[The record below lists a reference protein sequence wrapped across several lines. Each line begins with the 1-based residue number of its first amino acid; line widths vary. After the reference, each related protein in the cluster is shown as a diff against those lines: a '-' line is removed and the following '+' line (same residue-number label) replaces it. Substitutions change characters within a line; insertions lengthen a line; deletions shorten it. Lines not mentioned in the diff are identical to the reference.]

1 MEQNIVGKA
10 LEQIVYKFFGVLPG
24 FTFAIVI
31 LIVGVL
37 LSKFVRNVVKKVL
50 SKSGIDTFAEKVND
64 IEIIEKTNIKI
75 VPSAIIAKTLY
86 YLLMLVFLILATD
99 ALGMESI
106 SQLVMDIFNY
116 VPSLIAATL
125 VLAIGVFFADS
136 VKTAVWTTC
145 QSMGIPSAKLIANF
159 VFYFIFINAVVTALG
174 QAKIDTDFIKSNLT
188 VLLGAIASAFA
199 LGYGIA
205 SKELMSSF
213 LASFYSKD
221 RYGIGDKIAI
231 DGVVG
236 EIIEMDNMSIVIQTQ
251 DKKVVFPMSK
261 LTSEKVEI
269 LD

>member
-10 LEQIVYKFFGVLPG
+10 LEQVVYKFFGVLPG
-24 FTFAIVI
+24 LASAIII

-37 LSKFVRNVVKKVL
+37 LSKFVRNLARKIL
-50 SKSGIDTFAEKVND
+50 ETSGIDKFAEKLNE

-75 VPSAIIAKTLY
+75 IPSIIIAKTLY
-86 YLLMLVFLILATD
+86 YVLMLVFLIAATD

-116 VPSLIAATL
+116 IPSLIAATL

-136 VKTAVWTTC
+136 VKTAVLTTC

-188 VLLGAIASAFA
+188 VLLGAVASAFA

-205 SKELMSSF
+205 SKDLMSSF

-221 RYGIGDKIAI
+221 RYGIGDKISI
-231 DGVVG
+231 DGVTG
-236 EIIEMDNMSIVIQTQ
+236 EIIEMDNMSIVIQTE
-251 DKKVVFPMSK
+251 DKKVVLPMSK
-261 LTSEKVEI
+261 LTNEKVEI